1 MQPVCPQ
8 CHGVYFDKG
17 ELGEL
22 IELVEDFM
30 FVQLN
35 EDEIDNLPEAEQD
48 FNPAC
53 PGCGVWLDQG
63 EMSALR
69 ATQMLICGNLN
80 LFIRLGQ

>member
-1 MQPVCPQ
+1 M
-8 CHGVYFDKG
+8 YFDKG

-22 IELVEDFM
+22 IKLVEDYM
-30 FVQLN
+30 VVQLD
-35 EDEIDNLPEAEQD
+35 EDEIDNLTEVEHE
-48 FNPAC
+48 FKPAC
-53 PGCGVWLDQG
+53 PGCGVWLDLG